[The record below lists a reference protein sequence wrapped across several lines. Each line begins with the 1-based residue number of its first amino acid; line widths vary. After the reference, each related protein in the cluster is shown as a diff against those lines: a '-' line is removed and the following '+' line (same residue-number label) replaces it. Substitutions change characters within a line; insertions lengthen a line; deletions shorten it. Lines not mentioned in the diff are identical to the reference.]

1 MKTSNVHCK
10 VDLDYKV
17 DSNGAKRWYNQYG
30 QKHRENGLP
39 AIEYA
44 DGHKVWYFN
53 DICHRENGLP
63 AIESIDGS
71 KIWYDAEGYCYR
83 FDTHFWRD
91 Y

>member
-44 DGHKVWYFN
+44 NGSKYWYKN
-53 DICHRENGLP
+53 GKLHRENGLP
-63 AIESIDGS
+63 AIEFFDGEET
-71 KIWYDAEGYCYR
+71 WYDENGDCCR
-83 FDTHFWRD
+83 WDDWID
-91 Y
+91 KL